1 MSSPEDEG
9 WRGSLA
15 DLQPAFFDPPQ
26 PVPRPTEPMDVV
38 QVVVPVELIPY
49 LTACL
54 KIRHIE
60 LYGPVPLPGAEDE
73 LPTYFTRPDAEAME
87 ASR

>member
-1 MSSPEDEG
+1 
-9 WRGSLA
+9 
-15 DLQPAFFDPPQ
+15 
-26 PVPRPTEPMDVV
+26 MDVV